1 MIRKWLAVPV
11 LALVA
16 CALAP
21 AQGQAPAKIG
31 VIEVQRAMVGTKD
44 GQKAAADLEARF
56 GGKRKDL
63 ERVQDEIRGMQDRL
77 QKGGTTMSEPA
88 KEDLKRSIDARTK
101 QFNRQTEDAQ
111 AEFEQEQQK
120 LLADLGQRMQA
131 VIDKYAKDGGYV
143 LIIDVSNPNTPV
155 LFASNTIDITKDII
169 ELYDKN
175 APAAPASKP
184 SPTGGSPS
192 GPKPTTPPPT
202 KPATGTP
209 PPTAPV
215 KKQP

>member
-1 MIRKWLAVPV
+1 MIRQWLTVPVAALAV
-11 LALVA
+11 

-21 AQGQAPAKIG
+21 VSIFGQAVTKVG

-44 GQKAAADLEARF
+44 GQKAAGDLEVRF

-77 QKGGTTMSEPA
+77 QKGSSTMSAAAQE
-88 KEDLKRSIDARTK
+88 ELKRNIDTRTK
-101 QFNRQTEDAQ
+101 QFNRLTEDAQ

-131 VIDKYAKDGGYV
+131 VIDKYAKDNGYV

-155 LFASNTIDITKDII
+155 LYASNTIDITKDII

-175 APAAPASKP
+175 APPPTSAKP
-184 SPTGGSPS
+184 SPTGG
-192 GPKPTTPPPT
+192 TPAGA
-202 KPATGTP
+202 KPAAP
-209 PPTAPV
+209 PAAKPAPPAISPV
-215 KKQP
+215 KKQ

>member
-1 MIRKWLAVPV
+1 MIRQWITVPAAALAM
-11 LALVA
+11 

-21 AQGQAPAKIG
+21 VSIFAQAAGPKVG

-44 GQKAAADLEARF
+44 GQRAAADLELRF

-77 QKGGTTMSEPA
+77 QKGGTTMSAAAQE
-88 KEDLKRSIDARTK
+88 ELKRNIDTRTK
-101 QFNRQTEDAQ
+101 QFNRLTEDAQ

-131 VIDKYAKDGGYV
+131 VIDKYAKDNGYV
-143 LIIDVSNPNTPV
+143 LIIDVSNPQTPV
-155 LFASNTIDITKDII
+155 LYASNTIDITKDII

-175 APAAPASKP
+175 APPPSAPKP
-184 SPTGGSPS
+184 SPTGGTPA
-192 GPKPTTPPPT
+192 KPGAPPAAKPPT
-202 KPATGTP
+202 PAKKTP
-209 PPTAPV
+209 
-215 KKQP
+215 

>member
-1 MIRKWLAVPV
+1 VIRQWLTVPAAA
-11 LALVA
+11 LAM

-21 AQGQAPAKIG
+21 VSMLAQAPQKVG

-77 QKGGTTMSEPA
+77 QKGGTTMSAPA
-88 KEDLKRSIDARTK
+88 QEDLKRNIDSRTK
-101 QFNRQTEDAQ
+101 QFNRLTEDAQ

-131 VIDKYAKDGGYV
+131 VIDKYAKDNGYV
-143 LIIDVSNPNTPV
+143 LIIDVSNPQTPV
-155 LFASNTIDITKDII
+155 LYASNTIDITKDII

-175 APAAPASKP
+175 APAPGAAKP
-184 SPTGGSPS
+184 SPTGGNPAA
-192 GPKPTTPPPT
+192 PKPTTPAPAPT
-202 KPATGTP
+202 KPPTP
-209 PPTAPV
+209 APA
-215 KKQP
+215 KKNP